1 MVRENHLLTMFA
13 RYLTSISVTTI
24 TITPLAMLT
33 TNELQ
38 TLADMI
44 SANVARNTK
53 NVLSADE
60 AAAYLNV
67 SKSYLYKLTIA
78 RKIPFSK
85 PLGKMCYFDR
95 LELEA
100 WLLSNR
106 VATSDE
112 ITERAQAYCAHTHV
126 NKKGGAR

>member
-67 SKSYLYKLTIA
+67 SKSYLYKLTMA

-112 ITERAQAYCAHTHV
+112 ITERAQAYCAHTRV